1 MTQYYVKIDGSTISG
16 VKNLWSHRA
25 ITNRSGQFEI
35 EIIDPTNT
43 VYDAVSSGD
52 SVVIYR
58 TSDDEV
64 MYGGY
69 VEKKKRDGGN
79 KYNLKINGGDW
90 LTKANQIK
98 VDALIYRKREFG
110 VIFRNIAHKYICT
123 TLLIDDMD
131 VTTDWVAASD
141 FGTLTADAADDA
153 NDNPYARLGDACLK
167 LEATYSAG
175 SGTLTKTMA
184 GTNTIN
190 ADDYFGVYV
199 YIADTADLGTNIA
212 LHLGQDSSNYYSV
225 DVATS
230 TMADGW
236 NYVMF
241 DMADKTTGAG
251 SPTLTSV
258 DYYQIE
264 TDLVAGVSGEVMRFD
279 ELRRIENDFLPT
291 GINITT
297 DYVEYMEFKN
307 TSVFNMWKK
316 VADLKENI
324 YDFYIDKDKGIFFGT
339 FGTVDSGVNLARGTN
354 IIDLDVWDDDQHL
367 VNFVEVYGKR
377 QVLSWEQTFDG
388 TGSQATFTL
397 TYRPVDT
404 YIEVGGTKQLGYK
417 EGLTSTDFDYTVDQ
431 EASTVTFRSGKE
443 PGSGTDNVYVRYAY
457 SVPVRVQSDDSDS
470 IESYGHRG
478 EKIENDNLATRDD
491 CLTFAQEYIDKHKD
505 PVKNGIVKC
514 KIVPTVDVGETVD
527 ITHSLFFDSTTTFTV
542 AAIKNYYIGTRS
554 RSEITLSNIRQ
565 DIEQY
570 LTSLLIRM
578 NAVEE
583 KEKGTTDLK
592 TKAKSFFDTLVFD
605 DDPSS
610 NLDIRTRTPYLSTW
624 YFGTDTTTLFS
635 TPIVFAGGSGQ
646 WGSNLVVNPHG

>member
-1 MTQYYVKIDGSTISG
+1 MTQYYVKVDGNTVSG
-16 VKNLWSHRA
+16 VKSLWSQRA
-25 ITNRSGQFEI
+25 VTNRSGKFELQV
-35 EIIDPTNT
+35 IDPTNT

-69 VEKKKRDGGN
+69 VEKKKRDGGK
-79 KYNLKINGGDW
+79 KYNLTISGGDW

-98 VDALIYRKREFG
+98 VDALIFRKRELS
-110 VIFRNIAHKYICT
+110 VMFRNIAHKYMCD
-123 TLLIDDMD
+123 TLLIDTMD
-131 VTTDWVAASD
+131 ATTNWAVAGD
-141 FGTLTADAADDA
+141 FGSLSADSADDS
-153 NDNPYARLGDACLK
+153 NGFPYARLGDACLK

-175 SGTLTKTMA
+175 SGTLTKTMS

-199 YIADTADLGTNIA
+199 FIADTADLGTNIT
-212 LHLGQDSSNYYSV
+212 LHFGQDNSNYFSV

-241 DMADKTTGAG
+241 DVGDKTTGAG

-264 TDLVAGVSGEVMRFD
+264 TDIASGVSAEVIRFD
-279 ELRRIENDFLPT
+279 ELRRIENNFLPI
-291 GINITT
+291 GITITE

-307 TSVFNMWKK
+307 VSVFNMWKK
-316 VADLKENI
+316 IADYKEDI

-339 FGTVDSGVNLARGTN
+339 FGTVDSGVDLERGTN
-354 IIDLDVWDDDQHL
+354 IFDLDVWDDDQHL
-367 VNFVEVYGKR
+367 V
-377 QVLSWEQTFDG
+377 
-388 TGSQATFTL
+388 
-397 TYRPVDT
+397 
-404 YIEVGGTKQLGYK
+404 GYK
-417 EGLTSTDFDYTVDQ
+417 KGLTSTDFDYTVDQ
-431 EASTVTFRSGKE
+431 EASTITFRSGKE
-443 PGSGTDNVYVRYAY
+443 PSAGSDNVYVRYTY
-457 SVPVRVQSDDSDS
+457 SVPVRVEADDTAS
-470 IESYGHRG
+470 IVAYGHRG
-478 EKIENDNLATRDD
+478 EKIENENLATRDD
-491 CLTFAQEYIDKHKD
+491 CLTFAQEYIAKHKD
-505 PVKNGIVKC
+505 LVKNGIVKC
-514 KIVPTVDVGETVD
+514 KIVPEVDVGETVD
-527 ITHSLFFDSTTTFTV
+527 ITHSLFFDSTTIFTV

-583 KEKGTTDLK
+583 KEKGTSDLK
-592 TKAKSFFDTLVFD
+592 TKAKSFVDSLVFD

-610 NLDIRTRTPYLSTW
+610 NLDIRNRTPLAVGTW
-624 YFGTDTTTLFS
+624 YFGAGPLFS
-635 TPIVFAGGSGQ
+635 TPIVFGGGSGK
-646 WGSNLVVNPHG
+646 WGANLVTNPSS